1 MLKYYDND
9 KLETIT
15 SLEEHRHEPLVENG
29 SSEIWNIRE
38 IGRIEEA

>member
-15 SLEEHRHEPLVENG
+15 SQKNIAHEPLVENG
-29 SSEIWNIRE
+29 SSEIWNIHE